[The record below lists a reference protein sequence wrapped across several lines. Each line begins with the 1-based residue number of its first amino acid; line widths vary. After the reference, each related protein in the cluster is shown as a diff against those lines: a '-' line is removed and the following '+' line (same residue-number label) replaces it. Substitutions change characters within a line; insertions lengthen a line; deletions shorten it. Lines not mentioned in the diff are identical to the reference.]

1 MPHYEY
7 SRGGGKR
14 DGVRFSNDGK
24 KTAECGNLKGG
35 KKRCLDVVN
44 LGESGIL
51 FAIFLILNG
60 EELG

>member
-1 MPHYEY
+1 MTVKE
-7 SRGGGKR
+7 
-14 DGVRFSNDGK
+14 
-24 KTAECGNLKGG
+24 TAECGNLKGG

-51 FAIFLILNG
+51 FAVFLIFYKRKSTKRWEMLRNG